1 MKRKV
6 LLLEIENNAELHPE
20 TDGEFFD
27 VLQRSLLLALKE
39 DGLLNEAQFLRAE
52 EKIRTEKG
60 GRLNHCRR

>member
-27 VLQRSLLLALKE
+27 TLQHSLLLALKE
-39 DGLLNEAQFLRAE
+39 DGFLNEAQLFRAE
-52 EKIRTEKG
+52 EKIQTEKG
-60 GRLNHCRR
+60 GRLNY

>member
-20 TDGEFFD
+20 TDGEFFE
-27 VLQRSLLLALKE
+27 VLQHSLLLALKE
-39 DGLLNEAQFLRAE
+39 DGFLNEGQLLRAE
-52 EKIRTEKG
+52 EKIQTEKG

>member
-6 LLLEIENNAELHPE
+6 LLLEIENNAELRPE

-39 DGLLNEAQFLRAE
+39 DGFLNEGQLLRAE
-52 EKIRTEKG
+52 EKIKQKRAEG
-60 GRLNHCRR
+60 